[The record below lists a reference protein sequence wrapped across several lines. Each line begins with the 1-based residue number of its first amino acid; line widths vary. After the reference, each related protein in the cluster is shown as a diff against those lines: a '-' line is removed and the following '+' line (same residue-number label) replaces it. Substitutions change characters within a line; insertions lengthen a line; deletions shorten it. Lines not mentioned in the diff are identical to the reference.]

1 MEQTV
6 GDEEISVHREVVNV
20 LRDIGQRQGDS
31 RDPLDMPVKG
41 FLFFWIEVLGNVLEA
56 LPCGFGGEFKPYFD
70 DTFS

>member
-6 GDEEISVHREVVNV
+6 GDEEISVHREAVNV

-41 FLFFWIEVLGNVLEA
+41 FVFF
-56 LPCGFGGEFKPYFD
+56 
-70 DTFS
+70 